1 MAQEP
6 LEFDT
11 QTFRPAAGPY
21 SIFTVETSGVLGHL
35 EPTGG
40 FVLNYASEPLVFEPD
55 DGSET
60 VAIVDQQLAMHVML
74 GLGVLDILQVD
85 VGMPVYFVND
95 GDEASDVENG
105 VIGDLVVDSKLE
117 ILPRDRF
124 GVGLAGGLE
133 LALPTGRSEA
143 LVGNPGVQVAPG
155 VIADYR
161 IENVTLA
168 ANLGMRIREDV
179 AVRNVD
185 LGERVEW
192 GLGAEADFLNGLL
205 RLGGELY
212 GRSEF
217 DDPFDGDQTP
227 VEGILG
233 AKVVSDTGFSVSAGA
248 GGGLVGGVGA
258 PEFRAFIGLRY
269 AMMDLDADDD
279 GIVDYQDE
287 CPNEPEDLDGFQDM
301 DGCPDPDNDGDGV
314 PDEED
319 RCPMEPG
326 DPDNDGCPTDEPS
339 EPAEPGEGEPVDE
352 ETSEEETGEEE
363 TGEDEPVADGADT
376 DGDGIP
382 NSDDLCPETPE
393 DLDGFEDDDGCPDTD
408 NDRDGIP
415 DVEDECPDKPGLEED
430 DGCPPEEE
438 KATRTDE
445 RIEITERVFF
455 ESDKAVIKPESH
467 ELLEQVGLVLRTNP
481 DIDTVEIGGHT
492 DNQGGGEYN
501 ERLSEARA
509 RAVKAFLVKESDID
523 EARLVAKGYGS
534 SEPIAEGDSDESRSQ
549 NRRVEFNILEQDDE
563 E

>member
-1 MAQEP
+1 
-6 LEFDT
+6 
-11 QTFRPAAGPY
+11 
-21 SIFTVETSGVLGHL
+21 
-35 EPTGG
+35 
-40 FVLNYASEPLVFEPD
+40 
-55 DGSET
+55 
-60 VAIVDQQLAMHVML
+60 
-74 GLGVLDILQVD
+74 
-85 VGMPVYFVND
+85 
-95 GDEASDVENG
+95 
-105 VIGDLVVDSKLE
+105 
-117 ILPRDRF
+117 
-124 GVGLAGGLE
+124 
-133 LALPTGRSEA
+133 
-143 LVGNPGVQVAPG
+143 
-155 VIADYR
+155 
-161 IENVTLA
+161 
-168 ANLGMRIREDV
+168 
-179 AVRNVD
+179 
-185 LGERVEW
+185 EW
-192 GLGAEADFLNGLL
+192 GLGAKADFLNGLL